1 MVANV
6 SPLPPSGLPG
16 QADHLQQNVGLGGL
30 AVSNAQSIVA
40 LTAQMGVVINT
51 LNAMTSQM
59 KSFERTMSNMDVNM
73 RSVRDLRDQT
83 SQARSESLT
92 TPISGNP
99 TSSPVSPGDHHRR
112 LSKGRHGLIDGLK
125 DQTSASLVRDL
136 RIDRIV
142 RAGNTNGT
150 LFRVSASTLVPI
162 FVILDPSMNRT
173 CCMPFFKYCDYII
186 QLFPPPC
193 SQS

>member
-1 MVANV
+1 MCSALCVKLVASI
-6 SPLPPSGLPG
+6 SPQPPSGLPG
-16 QADHLQQNVGLGGL
+16 QPEHVLQNVGVGGL

-51 LNAMTSQM
+51 LNAMTTQM
-59 KSFERTMSNMDVNM
+59 KSFERTMSNLDVNM

-92 TPISGNP
+92 TSLVSGKP

-112 LSKGRHGLIDGLK
+112 LSKGRHALIDGSM
-125 DQTSASLVRDL
+125 DQTSASSVPDL

-142 RAGNTNGT
+142 RAGITNGT
-150 LFRVSASTLVPI
+150 PFRVSTTEYLCTY
-162 FVILDPSMNRT
+162 L
-173 CCMPFFKYCDYII
+173 
-186 QLFPPPC
+186 
-193 SQS
+193 